1 MVRANKRLPSAVSV
15 SQSAL
20 NNVSSVLQG
29 LPEKPRE
36 NWSLREAVAVL
47 QESISAALAKGYS
60 YEEIAKMLSEK
71 GVEISASS
79 LKSYLSAAKRQKG
92 LTSSKGKRTGRR
104 TQKVQTGDVSM
115 NGAATAAVLD
125 TSKASLSALKANST
139 TADID
144 LPVKKQ
150 PRRKTQSATT
160 RKTAA
165 KAKPAAKTST
175 PTVSRPKAA
184 SRSTKSTNRSR
195 KKSS

>member
-60 YEEIAKMLSEK
+60 YEEIAEMLSGK
-71 GVEISASS
+71 GVQISASS

-104 TQKVQTGDVSM
+104 TKKVQTSDVSM

-125 TSKASLSALKANST
+125 TSKASLSALKANSA

-144 LPVKKQ
+144 LPADYIAA
-150 PRRKTQSATT
+150 RRK
-160 RKTAA
+160 
-165 KAKPAAKTST
+165 
-175 PTVSRPKAA
+175 A
-184 SRSTKSTNRSR
+184 SHSNAWSVVNEYLLGS
-195 KKSS
+195 